1 MASLL
6 TNSASLAFQ
15 SAVNQVVNFDGPTVI
30 PVGPNNMAY
39 FNFSLTNSSGLIVNP
54 NSFSIALDG
63 TVLDKN

>member
-1 MASLL
+1 
-6 TNSASLAFQ
+6 
-15 SAVNQVVNFDGPTVI
+15 VNFDGPTVI
-30 PVGPNNMAY
+30 PVGQNNMAY